1 MEGKGGKAMS
11 NNLDTLVTS
20 INKKYGDWTI
30 RSAGEY
36 PILRRISTGI
46 FALDAG
52 IGGGVPKGRICIFA
66 GNESAGKT
74 TVAKLTM
81 AQFQNTCKGCLLPL
95 NDCTCENKEPHKAVF
110 IDMEGAFDAQWFKTL
125 GGNVEDLLLIQPE
138 FAEQAVDIAEALIRS
153 SEVDILV
160 VDSIAMLSPA
170 DEIEKSS
177 EDLLVGTHA
186 RLMNRMMRSI
196 QSGMNSLGMSTQR
209 KPSVILIN
217 QIRSKIGVMFGDT
230 TTYPGGLGQKFA
242 SSITVRFT
250 ARPSER
256 IYKDTTKKEDLV
268 AVQIRFHVEKNKTFT
283 PHQNGM
289 FTLYVNNSDHGEKG
303 AVNNEDQVVAYATK
317 YGVIEKSGAWLNY
330 KGEKYQGK
338 THLVDALID
347 DVELLEELKMYTLE
361 KVKGVVTGVE
371 EDNDEE

>member
-1 MEGKGGKAMS
+1 MS
-11 NNLDTLVTS
+11 GNLDTIIAS

-30 RSAGEY
+30 RSASDY
-36 PILRRISTGI
+36 PVLPRISTGI

-81 AQFQNTCKGCLLPL
+81 AQFQNTCKNCLSVIGEC
-95 NDCTCENKEPHKAVF
+95 NCGNTEPHKAVF
-110 IDMEGAFDAQWFKTL
+110 IDMEGAFDARWFEVL
-125 GGNVEDLLLIQPE
+125 GGNVDDLLLIQPE
-138 FAEQAVDIAEALIRS
+138 FAEQAVDIAEALVRS
-153 SEVDILV
+153 GEIDIMV

-186 RLMNRMMRSI
+186 RLMNRMMRSL
-196 QSGMNSLGMSTQR
+196 QSGMNSLGMSTDR

-217 QIRSKIGVMFGDT
+217 QIRSKIGVMFGDN

-242 SSITVRFT
+242 SSITIRFT

-256 IYKDTTKKEDLV
+256 IYLDKNKKEDLA
-268 AVQIRFHVEKNKTFT
+268 AVQIRFSVEKNKTFT
-283 PHQNGM
+283 PHQNGL
-289 FTLYVNNSDHGEKG
+289 FTLYVSDSDYGDKG
-303 AVNNEDQVVAYATK
+303 AVNNEEQLASYATK
-317 YGVIEKSGAWLNY
+317 YGVVEKSGAWLNFN
-330 KGEKYQGK
+330 GEQYQGK
-338 THLVDALID
+338 TALVDALIGN
-347 DVELLEELKMYTLE
+347 EEMFSTLKESVME
-361 KVKGVVTGVE
+361 KVMGVVTGAVE
-371 EDNDEE
+371 DKEEE